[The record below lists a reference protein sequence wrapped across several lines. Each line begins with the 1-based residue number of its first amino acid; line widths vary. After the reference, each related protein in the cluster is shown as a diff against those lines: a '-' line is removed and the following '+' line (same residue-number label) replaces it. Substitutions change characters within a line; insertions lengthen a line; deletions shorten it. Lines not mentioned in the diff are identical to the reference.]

1 MTSTNSIICSTCG
14 TQVEISEALFRR
26 AEGEL
31 RIRWEAEAKERLER
45 ATVVAREEERKRA
58 QDQLGQ
64 LRQLLKQSATQ
75 LEGMQRRELELQ
87 QRAAEIDQRKS
98 DLEAELRLKLSELV
112 NAQEE
117 RIKAEAAKQTQ
128 LEMIDL
134 KNKIAEQ
141 TTRLQEANTAEL
153 EHRKRVRELE
163 NEKHEID
170 LTVQRKVDEERQ
182 RIEITARQMS
192 AAEYELKL
200 REKDQQNEKLRQAV
214 EELKRKSEQGS
225 VELQGEA
232 LELDLEEKLRGA
244 FPQDVFNP
252 VARGARGAG
261 YGEKLERAGQAVGG
275 HDVKYVPH
283 VWRHPRYRRRLHQR
297 DSFIGVGD

>member
-1 MTSTNSIICSTCG
+1 
-14 TQVEISEALFRR
+14 
-26 AEGEL
+26 L

-45 ATVVAREEERKRA
+45 ATVVAREDERKKA

-75 LEGMQRRELELQ
+75 LEGMQRRKLELQ
-87 QRAAEIDQRKS
+87 QRATEIDQRKS
-98 DLEAELRLKLSELV
+98 NLEAELQLKLSELV
-112 NAQEE
+112 TAQEE

-128 LEMIDL
+128 FEMTDL
-134 KNKIAEQ
+134 RNQIAEL
-141 TTRLQEANTAEL
+141 TKRLQEANTAEL

-182 RIEITARQMS
+182 RIETTARQMS

-200 REKDQQNEKLRQAV
+200 REKDQQNERLRQAV

-232 LELDLEEKLRGA
+232 LELDLEEKLRGV

-252 VARGARGAG
+252 VARGARGADVIQIVRNG
-261 YGEKLERAGQAVGG
+261 HLAECGTIIWEAKNSKTCPLHGSRSSRKTSAIHRRAW
-275 HDVKYVPH
+275 PC
-283 VWRHPRYRRRLHQR
+283 W
-297 DSFIGVGD
+297 

>member
-1 MTSTNSIICSTCG
+1 
-14 TQVEISEALFRR
+14 
-26 AEGEL
+26 
-31 RIRWEAEAKERLER
+31 
-45 ATVVAREEERKRA
+45 
-58 QDQLGQ
+58 
-64 LRQLLKQSATQ
+64 
-75 LEGMQRRELELQ
+75 MQRRELELQ

-98 DLEAELRLKLSELV
+98 NLEAELQLKLSELV

-128 LEMIDL
+128 LEMTDL
-134 KNKIAEQ
+134 KNQIAEQ
-141 TTRLQEANTAEL
+141 TTRLQEATTAEL

-163 NEKHEID
+163 NEKREFD

-182 RIEITARQMS
+182 RIETTARQMT
-192 AAEYELKL
+192 ATEYELKL
-200 REKDQQNEKLRQAV
+200 REKDQQNERLRQAV

-252 VARGARGAG
+252 VARGARGADVLHIVRNSSLVECG
-261 YGEKLERAGQAVGG
+261 TIIWEAKNSKSWSSAWVPKLKE
-275 HDVKYVPH
+275 D
-283 VWRHPRYRRRLHQR
+283 
-297 DSFIGVGD
+297 